1 MRMTRLP
8 ALMLAVALS
17 SVAVD
22 GQVPPPPIVGT
33 SHEVIPHA
41 RTMPFAN
48 LAAGQVLVTWTPQ
61 NVRCGGVPI
70 AFSQAPAPMP
80 ALSWS
85 GAANILKSVDYS
97 FTVDAAGRPLDVG
110 RGSKEYLPAGTDLAP
125 ALVAAKFAPGS
136 PRQGCSLT
144 FVPAASA
151 VSEASVTALMTYIMF
166 PEQRPTPAMFA
177 QIRPVGSTCFDP
189 PPEIRNRAFPAF
201 DSIPKQPGQAGW
213 SMIGFDIDARGK
225 PVHLKHE
232 AGNGNA
238 VLDKASLAAVADS
251 KFAPG
256 ARTGCQYPY
265 WIAAATL
272 PPPPIPEEAPFR
284 PANATC
290 PLKADWATKPPLNYP
305 RNFGRRWIEGW
316 AIIGY
321 DVASWGETGNV
332 RVLASQPSAEFGEQA
347 LQMLS
352 SAKWAASATGY
363 VGCVDRVA
371 FRMPRPGAKPNTPDA
386 AENVPLPF

>member
-1 MRMTRLP
+1 MRTKRSP
-8 ALMLAVALS
+8 ALMLSVALS
-17 SVAVD
+17 SVAAD
-22 GQVPPPPIVGT
+22 AQVPPPIVGT
-33 SHEVIPHA
+33 SHEVIPHI
-41 RTMPFAN
+41 RTMPSAGPGP
-48 LAAGQVLVTWTPQ
+48 GQVLVTWTAQ
-61 NVRCGGVPI
+61 NVRCGGVAI

-80 ALSWS
+80 ALRWS
-85 GAANILKSVDYS
+85 GASNILKSVDYS
-97 FTVDAAGRPLDVG
+97 FTIDATGRPLDVA
-110 RGSKEYLPAGTDLAP
+110 RGSKDYLPAGADLAP
-125 ALVAAKFAPGS
+125 ALVAAKFPAGKA
-136 PRQGCSLT
+136 RQGCSLT

-151 VSEASVTALMTYIMF
+151 VSEAPVTAVMTYIMF
-166 PEQRPTPAMFA
+166 PEQRPTLAMFA
-177 QIRPVGSTCFDP
+177 RTRPAGSTCFDP

-201 DSIPKQPGQAGW
+201 DAIPKQTGQAGW

-238 VLDKASLAAVADS
+238 VLDKASLVAVADS

-272 PPPPIPEEAPFR
+272 ASPSMPEEAPFR
-284 PANATC
+284 PASATC

-316 AIIGY
+316 AIVGY
-321 DVASWGETGNV
+321 DVASWGEIGNV

-347 LQMLS
+347 SQMLR
-352 SAKWAASATGY
+352 SAKWTASATGY
-363 VGCVDRVA
+363 VGCVDRVS
-371 FRMPRPGAKPNTPDA
+371 FRMPRPGVKPTTPYA
-386 AENVPLPF
+386 AEDAPPPF